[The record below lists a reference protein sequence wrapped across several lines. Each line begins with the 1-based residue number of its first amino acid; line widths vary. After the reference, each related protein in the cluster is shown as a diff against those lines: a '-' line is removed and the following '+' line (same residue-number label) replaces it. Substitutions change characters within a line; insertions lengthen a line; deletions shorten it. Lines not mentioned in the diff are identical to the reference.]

1 MSKRAEEK
9 AIEYQ
14 LKTYGPVVL
23 GGDNI
28 LSEEEHKVFNINKDY
43 KNGYEQAE
51 KDLELTWRDL
61 ENIIIIVEQ
70 VECEWLKSCAW
81 DGIRDFEFYR
91 EVLRRFLEFKN
102 K

>member
-23 GGDNI
+23 GGDGI
-28 LSEEEHKVFNINKDY
+28 LSDEEFNVFNINKDY
-43 KNGYEQAE
+43 KNGYEEAE
-51 KDLELTWRDL
+51 KDLALTAD
-61 ENIIIIVEQ
+61 
-70 VECEWLKSCAW
+70 
-81 DGIRDFEFYR
+81 DIRLITKIHYNLVFNDVSGVKVGDVAE
-91 EVLRRFLEFKN
+91 EVLRRFVEFKN